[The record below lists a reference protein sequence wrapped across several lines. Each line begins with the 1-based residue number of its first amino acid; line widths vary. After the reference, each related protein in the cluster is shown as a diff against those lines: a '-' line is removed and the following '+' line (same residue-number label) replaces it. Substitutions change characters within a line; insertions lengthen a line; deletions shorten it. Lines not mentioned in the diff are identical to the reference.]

1 MDATEER
8 GGAVTGDGAVAGA
21 PGRLVSGLPFAE
33 YRALPGLNWSA
44 LKHMRKS
51 PLHYR
56 HAAVYR
62 EPVTAAMGLGQL
74 VHAMVLEPATV
85 ANRFRVYSGRR
96 AGKAWDDFEA
106 SATADAAEVVLEKDW
121 VAAEAAAAAVA
132 SNTAASGLMSRVR
145 DSEVSCFWERRER
158 RYKARFDAIGEG
170 FVLDIKTASTLDPRT
185 FGGQCARLG
194 YHNQAA
200 FYLDGYRAATGEA
213 AEYFVLAVES
223 AEPHDVCVYR
233 MPAAVIAA
241 GREEN
246 ATLVSVLADC
256 ETRNEWPGRC
266 AEIVD
271 LPFPEWGMGEEFGLT
286 IDGEEI

>member
-1 MDATEER
+1 MDETQER
-8 GGAVTGDGAVAGA
+8 GFAVTGDGAVAGA
-21 PGRLVSGLPFAE
+21 PGRLVRGLSFAE

-51 PLHYR
+51 PLHYK
-56 HAAVYR
+56 HATDHR
-62 EPVTAAMGLGQL
+62 EPVTAAMGFGQL
-74 VHAMVLEPATV
+74 VHAMVLEPATLES
-85 ANRFRVYSGRR
+85 RFRIYAGRR
-96 AGKAWDDFEA
+96 AGKAWDGFEA
-106 SATADAAEVVLEKDW
+106 AAIADGMEVVTEKDW
-121 VAAEAAAAAVA
+121 DAAKAAARAAV
-132 SNTAASGLMSRVR
+132 SNPTAAALVSRITGA
-145 DSEVSCFWERRER
+145 EVSCFWERRGR

-170 FVLDIKTASTLDPRT
+170 FVLDLKTASTLDPRT

-213 AEYFVLAVES
+213 AEYYVLAVES
-223 AEPHDVCVYR
+223 AEPNDVCVYR

-256 ETRNEWPGRC
+256 ESRNEWPGRC
-266 AEIVD
+266 AEVVD